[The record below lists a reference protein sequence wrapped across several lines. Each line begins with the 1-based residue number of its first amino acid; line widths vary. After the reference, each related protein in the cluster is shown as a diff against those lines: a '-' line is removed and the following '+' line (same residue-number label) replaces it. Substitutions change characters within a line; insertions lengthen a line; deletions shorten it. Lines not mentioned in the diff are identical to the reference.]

1 MIRVTFKFAL
11 TFIIIIFLFAA
22 CMMTIENMAFY
33 QTMREELANRND
45 PNQPDYEWNEDNF
58 ENIYVYGY
66 HDMLYYI
73 VVTMTV
79 VGFGDI
85 SPYTVIG
92 QCLYIIIMFTFIVNL
107 EAQVGELQKAFSI
120 TTEFSRFQYQKANQ
134 NTKHILLLGDS
145 QPDAIKTFLKECFH
159 SDHGVNETE
168 VVIMRPS
175 MPSEEMAILLNND
188 KYQ

>member
-1 MIRVTFKFAL
+1 
-11 TFIIIIFLFAA
+11 
-22 CMMTIENMAFY
+22 
-33 QTMREELANRND
+33 
-45 PNQPDYEWNEDNF
+45 
-58 ENIYVYGY
+58 
-66 HDMLYYI
+66 MLYYI

-85 SPYTVIG
+85 YPYTVMG
-92 QCLYIIIMFTFIVNL
+92 QCLYIIIMFTFLVNL
-107 EAQVGELQKAFSI
+107 EAQLGELQKAFSI

-159 SDHGVNETE
+159 SDHGANETE

-175 MPSEEMAILLNND
+175 MPSEEMAILLNNE
-188 KYQ
+188 KYQQRVHYVQGSPLIKEDLKRCMAHEAACAIIMCNKFCGNHKHEDYKNILSAFAIKKYVK